1 VQKHKQ
7 QILFSASDLTYF
19 AECKHRTW
27 LDRCHLDTPM
37 EKTAE
42 TESMRLIMDKGLEHE
57 AAHLKALQEQGLN
70 VVVIQAEDL
79 AEKIRLTREAIHSGA
94 DVVFQATLRRGT
106 YIGHADFLLRTNKQS
121 PTGHWVYEVAD
132 TKLSHHTKTKF
143 LVQLCF
149 YSDLLSDI
157 TGQLPEYIHVELGT
171 GHRDTYRVN
180 DYFAYYSK
188 LMADFERSLKVHAP
202 TPATY
207 PEPCDLCN
215 MCHWRDR
222 CNAQRLQDDHLSQ
235 VANITKTQIVKLA
248 SIGVATMK
256 ALAQVGDQ
264 AKVQGIQ
271 DPTLIRLVEQAAL
284 QVHEKETGEQLVKCL
299 GDVQEGKGF
308 ERMPPPD
315 EGDLFFDMEGDPMY
329 PEGLEYLF
337 GVYYFELSEAKF
349 RAFWAHN
356 RIEEGQ
362 AFSDFMNF
370 VNNRLA
376 QYPNAHIYHYAHYEK
391 TALKRLMSV
400 HGLHEDSVDN
410 LLRHHKLVDLY
421 KVVREGL
428 RISKPS
434 YSIKQVEKFYGTAR
448 TVAVTNAADSIV
460 VYERWRH
467 EQNPALLQSIEDYN
481 FDDCKSTWELREW
494 LLEQRPAH
502 ATWFDKNRAL
512 PSKPLTEKQLE
523 MAEQRAAKQAEHEA
537 YLADLPSRLAN
548 STYTGKLPE
557 QYRQLLC
564 HLIDFHKRAAK
575 PAWWAIFERLEAEPE
590 ELLDDM
596 EVIANLRFADKL
608 VNGKMPR
615 QSKWKFPEQ
624 EFKCK
629 AGDGIKILDPDEM
642 VSGTIHSIDEDNCE
656 LVISCVRMP
665 LKYAAHGQ
673 TMHVSAGAPF
683 DTQIIADAVWRFVE
697 NEIDGDVEQ
706 SAVRQFLLR
715 KPPSFFHKKAGDVL
729 VQPEQEC
736 GQSTLQQTLDLV
748 SNMNKSCLFVQGP
761 PGTGK
766 TYTGSHVI
774 AELIRQ
780 GKKVAIS
787 SNSHKAIN
795 NLVERTA
802 QVLEGMGHH
811 YEGIKIRSK
820 EDQEVEGYGLSNCQ
834 KKDLFE
840 DEALTKQEAPDL
852 LAGTAWL
859 FSSWQLT
866 GCFDYL
872 FIDEA
877 GQVATANTVAM
888 GQCADNIVLLG
899 DQMQLGQPIQGD
911 HPGESGLSTLEYL
924 LGHKAT
930 IPADTGVFLDQSFR
944 MHPSVCEYISNT
956 FYEGRL
962 RNAPQTE
969 KQGLILNGWLADQF
983 SATGVYCFPVEHDG
997 NSQRSN
1003 EEAEAIKRMYLEL
1016 MKQRFKGPKGEVLPM
1031 NAEEI
1036 MVVAPYNAQ
1045 VNLLK
1050 RVLPEGARVGTV
1062 DKFQG
1067 QEAQVVLVSMT
1078 TSNEN
1083 HMPRYLEFLFSRNR
1097 LNVAISRAKSLAV
1110 VVMSPGL
1117 AEVGSK
1123 KPETLGLINTFID
1136 LVSQS

>member
-1 VQKHKQ
+1 MQKHKQ

-70 VVVIQAEDL
+70 VAVIQAEDL
-79 AEKIRLTREAIHSGA
+79 AEKVRLTREAIHSGA
-94 DVVFQATLRRGT
+94 DVVFQATLRRDT
-106 YIGHADFLLRTNKQS
+106 YIGHADFLLRTNKKS

-157 TGQLPEYIHVELGT
+157 TGQLPEQIHVELGNR
-171 GHRDTYRVN
+171 HRDTFRVN

-188 LMADFERSLKVHAP
+188 LKTDFERSLSNHSSTA
-202 TPATY
+202 ASY
-207 PEPCDLCN
+207 PDPCDLCS

-222 CNAQRLQDDHLSQ
+222 CDEQRLKDDHLSQ
-235 VANITKTQIVKLA
+235 VANITKTQIVKLSA
-248 SIGVATMK
+248 QGVRTMK
-256 ALAQVGDQ
+256 ALAQLAEPEKIKGLQ
-264 AKVQGIQ
+264 E
-271 DPTLIRLVEQAAL
+271 PTLLRLIDQAAL
-284 QVHEKETGEQLVKCL
+284 QVHENETGEAVAKCL
-299 GDVQEGKGF
+299 NNLEPGKGF

-337 GVYYFELSEAKF
+337 GVYYFELGEAKF
-349 RAFWAHN
+349 KAFWAHN
-356 RIEEGQ
+356 RPEEGQ

-400 HGLHEDSVDN
+400 HGVHEDSVDN

-434 YSIKQVEKFYGTAR
+434 YSIKQVEKFYSTAR
-448 TVAVTNAADSIV
+448 TVEVTNAADSIV

-481 FDDCKSTWELREW
+481 FDDCKSTWELRQW
-494 LLEQRPAH
+494 LLKQRPAT
-502 ATWFDKNRAL
+502 AAWFDKNREL
-512 PSKPLTEKQLE
+512 PTKPLSDKDI
-523 MAEQRAAKQAEHEA
+523 QRAELRAQNQAIHEA
-537 YLADLPSRLAN
+537 YLAELPARLAN
-548 STYTGKLPE
+548 GVRTQNLPRSY
-557 QYRQLLC
+557 QQLLFQM
-564 HLIDFHKRAAK
+564 IDFHKRAAK
-575 PAWWAIFERLEAEPE
+575 PGWWAIFERIEAEVE

-596 EVIANLRFADKL
+596 EVIANLQFADKL
-608 VNGKMPR
+608 VNGKIPR
-615 QSKWKFPEQ
+615 QTKWKFPEQ

-656 LVISCVRMP
+656 LVLNCTRLP
-665 LKYAAHGQ
+665 LKYIDPGQ
-673 TMHVSAGAPF
+673 TMHISAGAPF
-683 DTQIIADAVWRFVE
+683 DADIIADAVRRFVE
-697 NEIDGDVEQ
+697 SEIEGD
-706 SAVRQFLLR
+706 SDHAAVRQFLLR
-715 KPPSFFHKKAGDVL
+715 QPPRFFNKMPGDIL
-729 VQPEQEC
+729 VQDEKVC
-736 GQSTLQQTLDLV
+736 GQTTLQQTLALV

-802 QVLEGMGHH
+802 QVLERMGHS
-811 YEGIKIRSK
+811 YDGIKICSK
-820 EDQEVEGYGLSNCQ
+820 EDQEVEGYGLTNCQ
-834 KKDLFE
+834 KKDLFD

-859 FSSWQLT
+859 FSSWQLLN
-866 GCFDYL
+866 CFDYL

-944 MHPSVCEYISNT
+944 MHPDVCNYISNT

-969 KQGLILNGWLADQF
+969 KQGLILSGWLANKF

-997 NSQRSN
+997 NSQRSI
-1003 EEAEAIKRMYLEL
+1003 EEADAIKRMYLEL
-1016 MKQRFKGPKGEVLPM
+1016 MEQRFIGPKGEVLPM

-1097 LNVAISRAKSLAV
+1097 LNVAVSRAKSLAV

-1117 AEVGSK
+1117 AEVRSE
-1123 KPETLGLINTFID
+1123 KPETLGLINTFIG
-1136 LVSQS
+1136 LVEK